1 MIVVTIKHTT
11 GVIYLL
17 RKVIYDIYSEL
28 LSYIITDILIIEY
41 RFRIIV
47 HLPAQSQDADF
58 LCPATTFNVIGLPTL
73 SYCFSNATFCASKIL
88 NLYII

>member
-1 MIVVTIKHTT
+1 MIKHTA

-47 HLPAQSQDADF
+47 HLSAQSQNTDF
-58 LCPATTFNVIGLPTL
+58 
-73 SYCFSNATFCASKIL
+73 
-88 NLYII
+88 